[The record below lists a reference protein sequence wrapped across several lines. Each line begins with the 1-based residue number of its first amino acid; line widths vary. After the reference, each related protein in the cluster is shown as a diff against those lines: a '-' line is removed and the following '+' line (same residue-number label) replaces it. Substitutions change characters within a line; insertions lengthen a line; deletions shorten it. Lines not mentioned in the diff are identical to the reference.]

1 MCFFNTYKFI
11 AKNEEFEKLKSSYET
26 LLKFSFLVQDEDQ
39 FSNETESSKDQL
51 QNFYVAT
58 KLGQLSPENNNTA
71 TTGEKSSETENSN

>member
-1 MCFFNTYKFI
+1 MHFLIRVKFI

>member
-1 MCFFNTYKFI
+1 MLFLNTYKLI

-71 TTGEKSSETENSN
+71 TTGEKSSETEN